1 MDFKLINRI
10 SGAFVFLFSFI
21 VYMITVQPTLS
32 FWDCGEFLACAFTLS
47 TPHPPGAP
55 LHILVGKIF
64 TMFPT
69 AADVGLR
76 MNYLSV
82 LSSALTVLLLYLV
95 ITKVIKNWRGNP
107 INLTDSLIVAIPS
120 AIGALSLAFADS
132 FWFNA
137 MEAEVYAFGTMLV
150 ALCIYIMMVW
160 WERAD
165 EKGSDK
171 YILLFAYVVGL
182 SLGIHLIVVQ
192 CIFLLGLAFYFK
204 RFDYTLK
211 GFFIA
216 SGVSML
222 SFFIVYPFLV
232 KKMPELIKSSPAV
245 GFAVIIIALVIGIV
259 YSIQKKSKT
268 LNLVLLSL
276 FLIILGYTTYITVL
290 QRSAVSNIALD
301 ENNPDNME
309 RLLSYLNREQY
320 GDQPLLLPRR
330 YSQEPQHWKTW
341 QNYTSDMDFMF
352 KYQINEMFN
361 RYLFW
366 QYIGRAGYEQGDGV
380 DFKKLF
386 AIPFILGL
394 IGVFHHF
401 RKDWK
406 LAMVFLAMFVLMG
419 VITALYQNQQD
430 PQPRERDYFYE
441 GAFFVFSLWIAL
453 GIVGI
458 IELIAEMGK
467 KQISLGV
474 AGLVMAVSFVFVPL
488 NMLRVVYP
496 FQTREGNFFPYDY
509 AYNIL
514 QSCEKDAILVTN
526 GDNDTFP
533 LWCLQAAYGVRQDVR
548 IINLSLAQ
556 TDWYNLQLKNER
568 PYGSL
573 TVPMTITDAQLSNPE
588 FVRPSKWD
596 EKKIQ
601 VLETP
606 PEVYPDTMKVKP
618 DKIVFTVPATIR
630 QKSGNKTITG
640 IKFNDILLLDILKA
654 NKWKRP
660 IYFSATVSPENFVG
674 LGDYLLL
681 KGMAH
686 KLLPYKVGNGM
697 EVPVDVE
704 TTRKCLF
711 EPPSTPSKTPQ
722 YGFLFRSL
730 NNDKLFFDQTQQRM
744 IEMYRTI
751 FVWLANTYAADSTK
765 MDLTKSTLKRME
777 EVVPNSHFRMDYRQG
792 YQIAMLYSM
801 LNDKVKFEEYA
812 KIAEDGALIDK
823 RASNQNT
830 QSFYNPYRILLDIY
844 EARGDYQKALNLLNE
859 LDQRDPSVNQKRES
873 LKLKMSGGTEKK
885 GTQNTNKDD
894 EKVRNEP

>member
-10 SGAFVFLFSFI
+10 TGAFVFLFSLV
-21 VYMITVQPTLS
+21 VYVITVQPTLS

-64 TMFPT
+64 TMLPL
-69 AADVGLR
+69 ASDVGLR

-82 LSSALTVLLLYLV
+82 LSSAFSVLFLYLV
-95 ITKVIKNWRGNP
+95 SIKVIKNWRGNP
-107 INLTDSLIVAIPS
+107 SNMLNMIVIVIPS

-137 MEAEVYAFGTMLV
+137 MEAEVYGFGTFLM
-150 ALCIYIMMVW
+150 ALCIYVMMIW
-160 WERAD
+160 WEKAD
-165 EKGSDK
+165 EAGSDK
-171 YILLFAYVVGL
+171 YILFFAYIIGL
-182 SLGIHLIVVQ
+182 SLGIHLLVVQ
-192 CIFLLGLAFYFK
+192 TLFLMGLAFYFK
-204 RFDYTLK
+204 RFEYSLK
-211 GFFIA
+211 SFIIA
-216 SGVSML
+216 AGVSMV
-222 SFFIVYPFLV
+222 SFFIVYPILV
-232 KKMPELIKSSPAV
+232 KKMPALIQSSPVV
-245 GFAVIIIALVIGIV
+245 GFIIIVLGLIVGII
-259 YSIQKKSKT
+259 YSIQKQSKV
-268 LNLVLLSL
+268 LNLVFTSL
-276 FLIILGYTTYITVL
+276 FLIILGYTTYISVL
-290 QRSAVSNIALD
+290 QRSSVNDLPLD

-320 GDQPLLLPRR
+320 GEQPLILPRR

-341 QNYTSDMDFMF
+341 QNYSSDMDFMW

-401 RKDWK
+401 RRDWK
-406 LAMVFLAMFVLMG
+406 LATVFLAMFILMG
-419 VITALYQNQQD
+419 VVTALYQNQQD
-430 PQPRERDYFYE
+430 PQPRERDYFYI
-441 GAFFVFSLWIAL
+441 GAFFAFSLWISL
-453 GIVGI
+453 GIVAL
-458 IELIAEMGK
+458 IELIGEMRK
-467 KQISLGV
+467 KD
-474 AGLVMAVSFVFVPL
+474 AGLGIAAVVLGLAFVFVPL
-488 NMLRVVYP
+488 NMLKVAYP
-496 FQTREGNFFPYDY
+496 YQTRQGNFFPYDY

-514 QSCEKDAILVTN
+514 QSCEKDAILITN

-533 LWCLQAAYGVRQDVR
+533 LWCLQAAYGVRQDIR

-573 TVPMTITDAQLSNPE
+573 TVPMTFTDAQLSNPD
-588 FVRPSKWD
+588 FVRPREWD

-601 VLETP
+601 ILEVP
-606 PEVYPDTMKVKP
+606 PEAYPDTMKVKA

-630 QKSGNKTITG
+630 QKSGKGTITG
-640 IKFNDILLLDILKA
+640 IKFNDILLLDVMKA

-660 IYFSATVSPENFVG
+660 IYFSATVSPDNFVG

-681 KGMAH
+681 EGMAH

-697 EVPVDVE
+697 EVPVNKE
-704 TTRKCLF
+704 ITSKCLF
-711 EPPSTPSKTPQ
+711 EPPSTPSKTHQ

-730 NNDKLFFDQTQQRM
+730 NDKNLFFDQTQQRM

-751 FVWLANTYAADSTK
+751 FVWLANTYSMDSTK
-765 MDLTKSTLKRME
+765 TDVTKKVLNRME
-777 EVVPNSHFRMDYRQG
+777 EVIPVANFKMDYRQS
-792 YQIAMLYSM
+792 YQVAMLY
-801 LNDKVKFEEYA
+801 NTIGDRQKFDFYS
-812 KIAEDGALIDK
+812 KIAEDGALLDK
-823 RASNQNT
+823 KSTNPNT
-830 QSFYNPYRILLDIY
+830 SSFYNPYRILLDIY
-844 EARGDYQKALNLLNE
+844 EAKGEYQKALNLLNE
-859 LDQRDPSVNQKRES
+859 LDQRDPSVLQKKES
-873 LKLKMSGGTEKK
+873 LKLKMSGGDVKK
-885 GTQNTNKDD
+885 NEDNNLKDD

>member
-1 MDFKLINRI
+1 MVINH
-10 SGAFVFLFSFI
+10 
-21 VYMITVQPTLS
+21 YY
-32 FWDCGEFLACAFTLS
+32 
-47 TPHPPGAP
+47 
-55 LHILVGKIF
+55 
-64 TMFPT
+64 
-69 AADVGLR
+69 
-76 MNYLSV
+76 YL
-82 LSSALTVLLLYLV
+82 
-95 ITKVIKNWRGNP
+95 G
-107 INLTDSLIVAIPS
+107 D
-120 AIGALSLAFADS
+120 
-132 FWFNA
+132 
-137 MEAEVYAFGTMLV
+137 
-150 ALCIYIMMVW
+150 
-160 WERAD
+160 
-165 EKGSDK
+165 
-171 YILLFAYVVGL
+171 
-182 SLGIHLIVVQ
+182 IH
-192 CIFLLGLAFYFK
+192 
-204 RFDYTLK
+204 R
-211 GFFIA
+211 
-216 SGVSML
+216 
-222 SFFIVYPFLV
+222 
-232 KKMPELIKSSPAV
+232 
-245 GFAVIIIALVIGIV
+245 
-259 YSIQKKSKT
+259 
-268 LNLVLLSL
+268 
-276 FLIILGYTTYITVL
+276 
-290 QRSAVSNIALD
+290 
-301 ENNPDNME
+301 
-309 RLLSYLNREQY
+309 
-320 GDQPLLLPRR
+320 
-330 YSQEPQHWKTW
+330 
-341 QNYTSDMDFMF
+341 
-352 KYQINEMFN
+352 NEMFN

-401 RKDWK
+401 RRDWK

-419 VITALYQNQQD
+419 VVTALYQNQQD

-441 GAFFVFSLWIAL
+441 GAFFVFSLWIGL

-458 IELIAEMGK
+458 IELIAETTK
-467 KQISLGV
+467 KQVSLGV

-496 FQTREGNFFPYDY
+496 YQTRQGNFFPYDY

-514 QSCEKDAILVTN
+514 QSCEKDAILITN

-533 LWCLQAAYGVRQDVR
+533 LWCLQAVYGVRQDVR

-556 TDWYNLQLKNER
+556 TDWYNLQLKNEK

-573 TVPMTITDAQLSNPE
+573 TVPMTMTDAQLSNPE
-588 FVRPSKWD
+588 FVRPREWD

-606 PEVYPDTMKVKP
+606 PEAYPDTMKVKP

-674 LGDYLLL
+674 LGDYMLL

-704 TTRKCLF
+704 ITKKCLF

-730 NNDKLFFDQTQQRM
+730 NDDKLFFDQTQERM

-765 MDLTKSTLKRME
+765 NDLTKSVLKRME
-777 EVVPNSHFRMDYRQG
+777 EVVPKSHFKMDYRQS
-792 YQIAMLYSM
+792 YQVAMLYSI
-801 LNDKVKFEEYA
+801 LADKIKFEEYA
-812 KIAEDGALIDK
+812 KIAEEGALIDK
-823 RASNQNT
+823 RSSNQNT
-830 QSFYNPYRILLDIY
+830 SSFYNPYRILLDIY
-844 EARGDYQKALNLLNE
+844 DARGDYQKELNLLNE

-873 LKLKMSGGTEKK
+873 IKLKMSGGVDKK
-885 GTQNTNKDD
+885 ESQINKDD